1 MGKSRNTLNAR
12 ALSIYIGSALLPG
25 RDGKA
30 QRKLSAREAY
40 EKAVEQD
47 DRRKRG

>member
-25 RDGKA
+25 RDGKP
-30 QRKLSAREAY
+30 QKKLTAKEAY
-40 EKAVEQD
+40 EKA
-47 DRRKRG
+47 RKHEGMGA